1 MPARLEQGA
10 VVRIQCSCQSTYQ
23 CHKTYKNGKERRMY
37 DKWDEFIG
45 ILANAISK
53 YIDEMELDTLPDPE
67 PINETS
73 SVVLNKNMSNE

>member
-1 MPARLEQGA
+1 
-10 VVRIQCSCQSTYQ
+10 
-23 CHKTYKNGKERRMY
+23 MY
-37 DKWDEFIG
+37 DEWDEFIG
-45 ILANAISK
+45 ILENAISK

>member
-1 MPARLEQGA
+1 
-10 VVRIQCSCQSTYQ
+10 
-23 CHKTYKNGKERRMY
+23 MY
-37 DKWDEFIG
+37 DEWDEFIG

-73 SVVLNKNMSNE
+73 SVVLNKNMSNEWKCYIVKTESYCYNLRENIVQTYPRQ

>member
-1 MPARLEQGA
+1 MSQNLQKWKGEAYVDE
-10 VVRIQCSCQSTYQ
+10 
-23 CHKTYKNGKERRMY
+23 
-37 DKWDEFIG
+37 WDEFIG